1 MRFLAG
7 EQSGSCHFPSA
18 LVPSYA
24 PPKRFKST
32 SARRN
37 ADLTLLRGDGNIFV
51 STDEWLAL
59 PFRNVPDRN
68 PAAA

>member
-1 MRFLAG
+1 
-7 EQSGSCHFPSA
+7 
-18 LVPSYA
+18 
-24 PPKRFKST
+24 
-32 SARRN
+32 
-37 ADLTLLRGDGNIFV
+37 LRGDGNIFV